1 MKSEDLLNTIPFC
14 SSQIIF
20 ESKESL
26 YERLIESDAENIAL
40 LIGESAVSRWNL
52 QSFLDE
58 MQRKHTLK
66 HIKHCP
72 ANPTQSDIISGLRT
86 LGDFKPDCFVAIGG
100 GSVIDLAKA
109 LSAFWNKSKNNTYTI
124 EEITDGIIRKTFPA
138 NAPYIDIIAVPTTAG
153 TGAELTQW
161 GTIWDAWKTG
171 KFSVDA
177 PGLKPKLA
185 LICPELTQTL
195 PQRLTLSTSLDTL
208 AHALEAFWSKN
219 TNPIVKELAKQTASL
234 CAEYLKP
241 TLQDPMNMHYRERLC
256 RASVLSALAFSQTK
270 TTACHSISY
279 PLTILFGIEHGF
291 AAAMTLAEVYE
302 INRPATTEMEDLDRI
317 FAPHGGIRKWI
328 DDAAEGV
335 VRLRLKDFGVAPK
348 DIKLIAKNAFTA
360 GRMDNNPV
368 DLDEGDVE
376 RLLWSVMG

>member
-1 MKSEDLLNTIPFC
+1 MKSEEPLNTTPFC
-14 SSQIIF
+14 DSQIIF
-20 ESKESL
+20 EPKEGL
-26 YERLIESDAENIAL
+26 CERLIASDAENIAL
-40 LIGESAVSRWNL
+40 LISKSAVSRWNL

-58 MQRKHTLK
+58 MRKKHTLK
-66 HIKHCP
+66 WIKHCP
-72 ANPTQSDIISGLRT
+72 ANPTQSDILSGLRA
-86 LGDFKPDCFVAIGG
+86 LGDFKPDCFAAIGG

-109 LSAFWNKSKNNTYTI
+109 LSAFWNKSKNNVYTI
-124 EEITDGIIRKTFPA
+124 EDITDGIIRKTFSA

-161 GTIWDAWKTG
+161 ATIWDLEKTG

-177 PGLKPKLA
+177 PGLKPKSA

-219 TNPIVKELAKQTASL
+219 TNPIVKELAKQAASL
-234 CAEYLKP
+234 CTEYLKP
-241 TLQDPMNMHYRERLC
+241 TLLDPMNMRYRERLC
-256 RASVLSALAFSQTK
+256 RASVLAALAFSQTK

-279 PLTILFGIEHGF
+279 PLTLMFGIEHGF

-302 INRPATTEMEDLDRI
+302 INRPATTETEDLDRI

-328 DDAAEGV
+328 DDTAEGV
-335 VRLRLKDFGVAPK
+335 VRLRLKDFGVTPR
-348 DIKLIAKNAFTA
+348 DIGLIVKNAFTA

-368 DLDEGDVE
+368 DLDEEAVE
-376 RLLWSVMG
+376 GLLRSVMG